1 MAIRNFLQR
10 ENIREEIV
18 AIPWY
23 HEGPGKQSPL
33 LMRFICTL
41 KSFSQGTRFT
51 VHGVDFY
58 RTEGRDAHIYYSGDP
73 MNIPRL
79 NVAGNKKKLRQAI
92 ATSLSRITGANIEHI
107 ANTVMWYTDPS
118 SKNIDEDECEES
130 EV

>member
-23 HEGPGKQSPL
+23 HEGPGKQSPI
-33 LMRFICTL
+33 LMNFLCTL
-41 KSFSQGTRFT
+41 KSFSQGTRFI
-51 VHGVDFY
+51 VHGVDFHKV
-58 RTEGRDAHIYYSGDP
+58 EGRDANLYHIGDP

-79 NVAGNKKKLRQAI
+79 NVAGNRKKLRQAL
-92 ATSLSRITGANIEHI
+92 AAELSDITGAKIEHI
-107 ANTVMWYTDPS
+107 ANTVMWYTDPGG
-118 SKNIDEDECEES
+118 KNIDEDECEES